1 MGMMGLHIGV
11 RALKAQQRALDV
23 IGHNIANVNT
33 EGYSRQRAELATTT
47 PHTMPSMNNL
57 KQAGQVGT
65 GVEVAQIVRLRES
78 FIDERLRGNASLLG
92 EWEQRAKTFGEVE
105 SIFNEP
111 TNDGLRKALDKF
123 WGALQELHNNP
134 ENGAVRANV
143 REHAGA
149 VTDLFSVYHSQLK
162 EYQKALNESVK
173 NQVNQVNTIAQRIA
187 DLNANIAS
195 VHSTGENANDLMDK
209 RDLLIDQLSKI
220 VNIEVNFDSRANANV
235 TIGGFS
241 LVSGE
246 DYTQLKYVI
255 DSKKDGYASVKWAAT
270 DNPLQLKSGELKG
283 ILDSRDSIVHTYVN
297 QLNDMARN
305 FIREFNTIHQSGYG
319 LNGST
324 GIKFFE
330 GTDASNIRVSTA
342 ILDPVHG
349 TNNIAAALA
358 PNKEADGGNA
368 QRLSDLMHKGMMSE
382 DKVSMNEYWGG
393 IITKLGIDSQRAT
406 RLKNNNATIDHQ
418 LSQQR
423 QSVSAVSLDEELAN
437 MIIHQQA
444 YNAAAKTISTQSEM
458 LDVLL
463 GILK

>member
-65 GVEVAQIVRLRES
+65 GVEVAQIVRMRES
-78 FIDERLRGNASLLG
+78 FIDERLRDNASLLG
-92 EWEQRAKTFGEVE
+92 EWEQRSKTLNEVE

-111 TNDGLRKALDKF
+111 TDDGLRKALDKF

-143 REHAGA
+143 REYAGA
-149 VTDLFSVYHSQLK
+149 LTDLFSVYNSQLK
-162 EYQKALNESVK
+162 EYQSALNESVK
-173 NQVNQVNTIAQRIA
+173 NQVNQINTIALRIA
-187 DLNANIAS
+187 DLNQNIAA

-220 VNIEVNFDSRANANV
+220 VNIEVNYDSRSNATV

-246 DYTQLKYVI
+246 DFAQLKYVQ
-255 DSKKDGYASVKWAAT
+255 DSQKNGYVNVRWAAT
-270 DNPLQLKSGELKG
+270 DNPLQLQSGELKG
-283 ILDSRDSIVHTYVN
+283 IMDSRDTMVQTYVN
-297 QLNDMARN
+297 QLDEMARS
-305 FIREFNTIHQSGYG
+305 FIREFNNIHQKGYG

-330 GTDASNIRVSTA
+330 GTDASNIRVSDA
-342 ILDPVHG
+342 ILDPING

-358 PNKEADGGNA
+358 PNQEADGGNA
-368 QRLSDLMHKGMMSE
+368 QRLSELMHKGMLSD
-382 DKVSMNEYWGG
+382 DKVSMNDYWGG
-393 IITKLGIDSQRAT
+393 IVTKLGIDSQRAT
-406 RLKNNNATIDHQ
+406 RLMNNNATINHQ
-418 LSQQR
+418 LTQQR
-423 QSVSAVSLDEELAN
+423 QSVSAVSLDEEMAN
-437 MIIHQQA
+437 MIIYQQA
-444 YNAAAKTISTQSEM
+444 YNAAAKTISAQAEM
-458 LDVLL
+458 LETLI